1 MGKKISELTNRQQLS
16 GNEDLPFQE
25 GQDNGS
31 ITIHSLNEYISNSN
45 VNQAINQIKQAEQ
58 QAITNF
64 SSQKVSPEMLSESTK
79 QLINASGGGTI
90 TNLADDEDIESVGQ
104 DLKVLKFA
112 DRAYNPDRFSG
123 KGYKILRRNIVGGK
137 NILTQEMINQPDTIY
152 EIRYDFDLDGAEISI
167 PEGCILK
174 FNGGRFL
181 NALNIKGDVENKYL
195 MPEWF
200 GASNDGKTDSSD
212 AFNAIVRICRSI
224 RCSNKKTY
232 LFTKDIDAKILNE
245 LSIDMNMSSFID
257 FHIVINMNDGINDW
271 RSAYS
276 SIGLSIKEGFIMS
289 KGSDTKYRNW
299 QIPVIIS
306 GVPVHLDNMN
316 IRRVPYILAL
326 ADRYIDVMRWHN
338 VIYYSWE
345 DTYSDVTYR
354 LDAIN
359 VVLRDGTIS
368 KMNEGQELAGD
379 AWIFNSVNEFRGY
392 NEKRT
397 FDYKLGTFREGL
409 YTNFINCIQSNIT
422 LTQKIKANFTG
433 CHWESSG
440 VTIEGGGGLIQ
451 ANFIGCYFYMN
462 SRILSENQ
470 GVTYIGCY
478 FRGLWDKAGDMTK
491 PEFLNNT
498 DIVDMN
504 CVFLNCRIGGTLVD
518 TNWYK
523 ACYYNYN
530 RTTTLGMRQYVMD
543 AFNKGN
549 IELRDTGNIIN
560 NRENGNY
567 KYTIYLLCGENIP
580 IAKRV
585 FNMDITDS
593 DKGKTP
599 YFYINPGK
607 NYGFEVYRESPNGK
621 KEVVV
626 GFSSV
631 NDVET
636 LSFQD
641 FSDCAL
647 IGEHDSTWSSMK
659 TSVLLWKPV
668 KDDIPDKTLYPHFFY
683 NQGVLVSTSGN
694 LKSPLTDFL
703 AIPYLNVGVTSQR
716 PGNADNGFQF
726 FDVTLRKPIWW
737 NGSSWVDANGA
748 TV

>member
-1 MGKKISELTNRQQLS
+1 
-16 GNEDLPFQE
+16 
-25 GQDNGS
+25 
-31 ITIHSLNEYISNSN
+31 
-45 VNQAINQIKQAEQ
+45 
-58 QAITNF
+58 
-64 SSQKVSPEMLSESTK
+64 
-79 QLINASGGGTI
+79 
-90 TNLADDEDIESVGQ
+90 
-104 DLKVLKFA
+104 
-112 DRAYNPDRFSG
+112 
-123 KGYKILRRNIVGGK
+123 
-137 NILTQEMINQPDTIY
+137 
-152 EIRYDFDLDGAEISI
+152 
-167 PEGCILK
+167 
-174 FNGGRFL
+174 
-181 NALNIKGDVENKYL
+181 

-306 GVPVHLDNMN
+306 GGPVHLDNMN

-397 FDYKLGTFREGL
+397 FDYKLGTFRGGL

-433 CHWESSG
+433 CHWEISG
-440 VTIEGGGGLIQ
+440 VTIEGSGGLIQ

-478 FRGLWDKAGDMTK
+478 FRGLWDKAGDMTM

-518 TNWYK
+518 TNRYK
-523 ACYYNYN
+523 ACYYNYK
-530 RTTTLGMRQYVMD
+530 RTTSLGMRQYVMD

-560 NRENGNY
+560 NRENGSY

-631 NDVET
+631 NYVET

-659 TSVLLWKPV
+659 TLVLLWKPV

-683 NQGVLVSTSGN
+683 NQGVLMSTNGN
-694 LKSPLTDFL
+694 LKSPFLDFF
-703 AIPYLNVGVTSQR
+703 AIPCLNVGITSQR
-716 PGNADNGFQF
+716 PGNADNGFHF

-737 NGSSWVDANGA
+737 NGSSWVDASGA

>member
-58 QAITNF
+58 QAISNF

-123 KGYKILRRNIVGGK
+123 KGYKIFRRNIIDGK

-167 PEGCILK
+167 PKGCILK

-257 FHIVINMNDGINDW
+257 FHIVINMNDEINDW
-271 RSAYS
+271 RQAYS

-306 GVPVHLDNMN
+306 GAPVRLDNIS

-392 NEKRT
+392 E
-397 FDYKLGTFREGL
+397 D
-409 YTNFINCIQSNIT
+409 CI
-422 LTQKIKANFTG
+422 LT
-433 CHWESSG
+433 S
-440 VTIEGGGGLIQ
+440 LI
-451 ANFIGCYFYMN
+451 A
-462 SRILSENQ
+462 
-470 GVTYIGCY
+470 
-478 FRGLWDKAGDMTK
+478 
-491 PEFLNNT
+491 
-498 DIVDMN
+498 
-504 CVFLNCRIGGTLVD
+504 
-518 TNWYK
+518 YK
-523 ACYYNYN
+523 A
-530 RTTTLGMRQYVMD
+530 
-543 AFNKGN
+543 
-549 IELRDTGNIIN
+549 I
-560 NRENGNY
+560 
-567 KYTIYLLCGENIP
+567 
-580 IAKRV
+580 
-585 FNMDITDS
+585 
-593 DKGKTP
+593 
-599 YFYINPGK
+599 
-607 NYGFEVYRESPNGK
+607 
-621 KEVVV
+621 
-626 GFSSV
+626 
-631 NDVET
+631 
-636 LSFQD
+636 
-641 FSDCAL
+641 
-647 IGEHDSTWSSMK
+647 
-659 TSVLLWKPV
+659 
-668 KDDIPDKTLYPHFFY
+668 
-683 NQGVLVSTSGN
+683 
-694 LKSPLTDFL
+694 
-703 AIPYLNVGVTSQR
+703 
-716 PGNADNGFQF
+716 
-726 FDVTLRKPIWW
+726 
-737 NGSSWVDANGA
+737 
-748 TV
+748 

>member
-1 MGKKISELTNRQQLS
+1 MEEIN
-16 GNEDLPFQE
+16 NEDLPFQE

-58 QAITNF
+58 QAISNF

-123 KGYKILRRNIVGGK
+123 KGYKIFRRNIIDGK

-181 NALNIKGDVENKYL
+181 NALNIKGNVENKYL

-316 IRRVPYILAL
+316 IRRVPY
-326 ADRYIDVMRWHN
+326 
-338 VIYYSWE
+338 
-345 DTYSDVTYR
+345 
-354 LDAIN
+354 
-359 VVLRDGTIS
+359 
-368 KMNEGQELAGD
+368 
-379 AWIFNSVNEFRGY
+379 
-392 NEKRT
+392 
-397 FDYKLGTFREGL
+397 
-409 YTNFINCIQSNIT
+409 
-422 LTQKIKANFTG
+422 
-433 CHWESSG
+433 
-440 VTIEGGGGLIQ
+440 
-451 ANFIGCYFYMN
+451 
-462 SRILSENQ
+462 
-470 GVTYIGCY
+470 
-478 FRGLWDKAGDMTK
+478 
-491 PEFLNNT
+491 
-498 DIVDMN
+498 
-504 CVFLNCRIGGTLVD
+504 
-518 TNWYK
+518 
-523 ACYYNYN
+523 
-530 RTTTLGMRQYVMD
+530 
-543 AFNKGN
+543 
-549 IELRDTGNIIN
+549 
-560 NRENGNY
+560 
-567 KYTIYLLCGENIP
+567 
-580 IAKRV
+580 
-585 FNMDITDS
+585 
-593 DKGKTP
+593 
-599 YFYINPGK
+599 
-607 NYGFEVYRESPNGK
+607 
-621 KEVVV
+621 
-626 GFSSV
+626 
-631 NDVET
+631 
-636 LSFQD
+636 
-641 FSDCAL
+641 
-647 IGEHDSTWSSMK
+647 
-659 TSVLLWKPV
+659 
-668 KDDIPDKTLYPHFFY
+668 KTLYPHFFY

-726 FDVTLRKPIWW
+726 FDMTLRKPIWW

>member
-58 QAITNF
+58 QAISNF

-112 DRAYNPDRFSG
+112 DRAYNPG
-123 KGYKILRRNIVGGK
+123 THVGMGYKILRRNIIDGK

-181 NALNIKGDVENKYL
+181 NALNIKGNVENKYL

-397 FDYKLGTFREGL
+397 FDYKLGTL
-409 YTNFINCIQSNIT
+409 
-422 LTQKIKANFTG
+422 
-433 CHWESSG
+433 
-440 VTIEGGGGLIQ
+440 
-451 ANFIGCYFYMN
+451 
-462 SRILSENQ
+462 
-470 GVTYIGCY
+470 
-478 FRGLWDKAGDMTK
+478 
-491 PEFLNNT
+491 
-498 DIVDMN
+498 
-504 CVFLNCRIGGTLVD
+504 
-518 TNWYK
+518 
-523 ACYYNYN
+523 
-530 RTTTLGMRQYVMD
+530 
-543 AFNKGN
+543 
-549 IELRDTGNIIN
+549 
-560 NRENGNY
+560 
-567 KYTIYLLCGENIP
+567 
-580 IAKRV
+580 
-585 FNMDITDS
+585 
-593 DKGKTP
+593 
-599 YFYINPGK
+599 
-607 NYGFEVYRESPNGK
+607 
-621 KEVVV
+621 
-626 GFSSV
+626 
-631 NDVET
+631 
-636 LSFQD
+636 
-641 FSDCAL
+641 
-647 IGEHDSTWSSMK
+647 
-659 TSVLLWKPV
+659 LLWKPV

-726 FDVTLRKPIWW
+726 FDMTLRKPIWW

>member
-1 MGKKISELTNRQQLS
+1 M
-16 GNEDLPFQE
+16 
-25 GQDNGS
+25 
-31 ITIHSLNEYISNSN
+31 
-45 VNQAINQIKQAEQ
+45 
-58 QAITNF
+58 
-64 SSQKVSPEMLSESTK
+64 
-79 QLINASGGGTI
+79 
-90 TNLADDEDIESVGQ
+90 
-104 DLKVLKFA
+104 
-112 DRAYNPDRFSG
+112 
-123 KGYKILRRNIVGGK
+123 
-137 NILTQEMINQPDTIY
+137 
-152 EIRYDFDLDGAEISI
+152 DGAEISI

-392 NEKRT
+392 NEKKT
-397 FDYKLGTFREGL
+397 FDYKLGTFRGGL

-422 LTQKIKANFTG
+422 LTQKSKLILPAVTG
-433 CHWESSG
+433 
-440 VTIEGGGGLIQ
+440 
-451 ANFIGCYFYMN
+451 
-462 SRILSENQ
+462 
-470 GVTYIGCY
+470 
-478 FRGLWDKAGDMTK
+478 K
-491 PEFLNNT
+491 PAELQLKVVEVSFKP
-498 DIVDMN
+498 
-504 CVFLNCRIGGTLVD
+504 TL
-518 TNWYK
+518 
-523 ACYYNYN
+523 
-530 RTTTLGMRQYVMD
+530 
-543 AFNKGN
+543 
-549 IELRDTGNIIN
+549 
-560 NRENGNY
+560 
-567 KYTIYLLCGENIP
+567 
-580 IAKRV
+580 
-585 FNMDITDS
+585 
-593 DKGKTP
+593 
-599 YFYINPGK
+599 
-607 NYGFEVYRESPNGK
+607 
-621 KEVVV
+621 
-626 GFSSV
+626 
-631 NDVET
+631 
-636 LSFQD
+636 
-641 FSDCAL
+641 
-647 IGEHDSTWSSMK
+647 
-659 TSVLLWKPV
+659 
-668 KDDIPDKTLYPHFFY
+668 
-683 NQGVLVSTSGN
+683 
-694 LKSPLTDFL
+694 
-703 AIPYLNVGVTSQR
+703 
-716 PGNADNGFQF
+716 
-726 FDVTLRKPIWW
+726 
-737 NGSSWVDANGA
+737 
-748 TV
+748 